1 MKRFWCNIVLVLLS
15 VVGFAQQ
22 QPQMYFEQ
30 VSMEDGLSQVSI
42 NDIIQDSTGFL
53 WFATLDGLNRY
64 DGYTFKVFK
73 PEANNPSSISS
84 NRILSLYLD
93 SYEII

>member
-64 DGYTFKVFK
+64 DGYTFTVFK
-73 PEANNPSSISS
+73 PEANNP
-84 NRILSLYLD
+84 
-93 SYEII
+93 